1 VVQEGA
7 VKKVVLLVA
16 LVAGLSGAAGAGPAQ
31 AANECN
37 GLMVCVPV
45 RGPWVAVP
53 VRNTIPRPR
62 VEWQL
67 TCPTGYVVGGL
78 DARLSVPGIDI
89 TFIGSLGSPVN
100 PGISTGRTAVFVAS
114 YVGATAR
121 APSFKPYAGC
131 IPSSG
136 GGRIPTAVRVVR
148 PGKPTTRRVKTSP
161 VKPGVTTVTSACRGG
176 EVLVDASNAF
186 GFSTGQPPSESLI
199 RSVTGRRSI
208 RGNRVVVSARGDAEL
223 GRVNA
228 AAQVHAVCSVV
239 R

>member
-1 VVQEGA
+1 M
-7 VKKVVLLVA
+7 KKVVLLAA
-16 LVAGLSGAAGAGPAQ
+16 LVAGLSGAAGASPAR
-31 AANECN
+31 AADECN
-37 GLMVCVPV
+37 GLMVCVPI

-53 VRNTIPRPR
+53 IGRSIPRPK

-67 TCPTGYVVGGL
+67 TCPQGYVVAGL
-78 DARLSVPGIDI
+78 DARLSVAGIDI
-89 TFIGSLGSPVN
+89 TFIGSLGSPVS
-100 PGISTGRTAVFVAS
+100 PGVSTGRTAVFVAR

-136 GGRIPTAVRVVR
+136 GGRIPTAVRVVK
-148 PGKPTTRRVKTSP
+148 PGKPTTRRVKTTR
-161 VKPGVTTVTSACRGG
+161 VKPGLTTVTSACRRR

-186 GFSTGQPPSESLI
+186 GFNTGQPPSESLI
-199 RSVTGRRSI
+199 RTASGRWRAS
-208 RGNRVVVSARGDAEL
+208 GNGVVVAARGDAEL

-228 AAQVHAVCSVV
+228 AVQVHAVCSVV